1 MKINR
6 RWLGIAPLVVA
17 AALAVATA
25 SAGAATTKRGVS
37 GSITVWV
44 DAVRLPAAKAYVKAH
59 PKVKVKIVTF
69 DGDGNGATTL
79 QAKIQLWNR
88 TQRRLAGC
96 DLQRA
101 GQRSRLDGIQA
112 VRLRGAGQGPHP
124 GEDPQQVARAV
135 ARPVHRQRQGDLRP
149 GQPRPDGALVRQDAD
164 GQVRLHRPD
173 DLAGV
178 GGARRRRSPPSTPA
192 TSSGTRATRTAPGRT
207 CGPTS
212 ARSARCRRTAAS
224 ASTRGIRTAPGWPAC
239 SIR

>member
-6 RWLGIAPLVVA
+6 RWLAIAPLVVA
-17 AALAVATA
+17 AVLAVVTA
-25 SAGAATTKRGVS
+25 SAGGASDQAR
-37 GSITVWV
+37 
-44 DAVRLPAAKAYVKAH
+44 RLRLDHRLGRRRPAA
-59 PKVKVKIVTF
+59 
-69 DGDGNGATTL
+69 GGEGLRQGAPQGQGQDRHL
-79 QAKIQLWNR
+79 RRRRQWRDHAAGEDPALEPHRQ
-88 TQRRLAGC
+88 RLAGC

-101 GQRSRLDGIQA
+101 GQRPGLDGIQA

-124 GEDPQQVARAV
+124 GEGPQEVARAV

-173 DLAGV
+173 DVAGV

-192 TSSGTRATRTAPGRT
+192 TSSGTPATRTAPGPT

-224 ASTRGIRTAPGWPAC
+224 ASTRRIRTAPAWPAC

>member
-1 MKINR
+1 MKFNR
-6 RWLGIAPLVVA
+6 RWLAIAPLIVA
-17 AALAVATA
+17 AVLAVVTA
-25 SAGAATTKRGVS
+25 SAGGARTKRGVS

-88 TQRRLAGC
+88 TGNGWPDVIFSEQANDPG
-96 DLQRA
+96 
-101 GQRSRLDGIQA
+101 LDGIQA
-112 VRLRGAGQGPHP
+112 VRLRGARHGPHP
-124 GEDPQQVARAV
+124 GEGPQEVARAV
-135 ARPVHRQRQGDLRP
+135 ARPVHGERQGDLRP

-173 DLAGV
+173 DVAGV
-178 GGARRRRSPPSTPA
+178 GGNRRRRSPPSTPA
-192 TSSGTRATRTAPGRT
+192 TSSGTPATRTAPGRT

-224 ASTRGIRTAPGWPAC
+224 ASTRGIRIAPGWPAC